1 MNKQIILD
9 ALASQFATKQNELS
23 QYEAAVYDP
32 AINNLNNEVRE
43 WFKTALD
50 IIVHNITY
58 SNGEGIEI
66 TPFDERW
73 ANKISIRKKYSYYRD
88 ENLNPYEIY
97 YSQSHNTVDHN
108 NMFYLT
114 VLGKVAS
121 NIELVIDKIDNSWI
135 EAYRNIA
142 RPYNDLNNEL
152 YKLEQEVNRVK
163 QEIHENNREGYKA
176 VGFEHSV
183 SSQLVCEITDYSIGN
198 YELNTHPKRINL
210 TTGRGKWDYIDV
222 SAYRVIGQGKYNKVS
237 LLVKTQYHHD
247 WTGIEVKQDYFNDF
261 VADVYHWETTGK
273 EISDETQ
280 TKRFNRYEG
289 AKQTA

>member
-9 ALASQFATKQNELS
+9 ALASQFAIKQNELS
-23 QYEAAVYDP
+23 QYESAVYDP

-50 IIVHNITY
+50 VIVHDITY
-58 SNGEGIEI
+58 NNDHGIEI
-66 TPFDERW
+66 TPFNDKWPGRI
-73 ANKISIRKKYSYYRD
+73 NIRKKYSYSRN
-88 ENLNPYEIY
+88 ENQNPFDIN
-97 YSQSHNTVDHN
+97 YSSSYGTVEHN

-121 NIELVIDKIDNSWI
+121 NIELIIEKIENTWVEIYQSI
-135 EAYRNIA
+135 KK
-142 RPYNDLNNEL
+142 PYNELGNEL

-163 QEIHENNREGYKA
+163 QDIHENNREAYKA
-176 VGFEHSV
+176 IGFEHSI
-183 SSQLVCEITDYSIGN
+183 SSQLVCEITDYSTGN
-198 YELNTHPKRINL
+198 YELNVHPKRINL
-210 TTGRGKWDYIDV
+210 TTGRGRYDYIDV
-222 SAYRVIGQGKYNKVS
+222 SAYRIVGQGKYNKIS

-247 WTGIEVKQDYFNDF
+247 WTGIKVKQDYFNDF
-261 VADVYHWETTGK
+261 VADVYQWETTGK
-273 EISDETQ
+273 QSSDESQ